1 MNEEFL
7 IEKKSLKYLGSNFS
21 NKNNYK
27 YNEILFYEYPIF
39 NTNYTTIILWKVN
52 LFNTKE

>member
-39 NTNYTTIILWKVN
+39 NTNYTTTILWKVN

>member
-1 MNEEFL
+1 MNKKFL

-39 NTNYTTIILWKVN
+39 DTNYTTIILWKVN

>member
-1 MNEEFL
+1 MNKEFL

-39 NTNYTTIILWKVN
+39 NTNYTTTILWKVN